1 MDTTFKP
8 SREKWIRRTV
18 GGLLLL
24 VAINALGGG
33 VYGLTGAK
41 DVPTTWLEGS
51 PFHDYVIPS
60 IILVVCV
67 GGSALLAALAVFRRH
82 RLRLKAAYSCGIVLM
97 IWISV
102 QLAIIGF
109 VSWLQPAIIIMA
121 VLIFM
126 FTWLLSRYD

>member
-1 MDTTFKP
+1 MGTTFKP
-8 SREKWIRRTV
+8 SQEKWIRRTL

-24 VAINALGGG
+24 VAVNALGGG
-33 VYGLTGAK
+33 IYGLTGAK

-67 GGSALLAALAVFRRH
+67 GGTALLAALAVFRRH
-82 RLRLKAAYSCGIVLM
+82 RLRRKAAYSCGVVLM

-126 FTWLLSRYD
+126 YTWLLSRYD

>member
-1 MDTTFKP
+1 MGTTFKP
-8 SREKWIRRTV
+8 SREKLIRRSL

-60 IILVVCV
+60 IILLVIV
-67 GGSALLAALAVFRRH
+67 GGSSFLGAFAVLRKH
-82 RLRLKAAYSCGIVLM
+82 RLRHKAAVACSIIMLL
-97 IWISV
+97 WISV

-121 VLIFM
+121 VLILT
-126 FTWLLSRYD
+126 FTWMLSRYD